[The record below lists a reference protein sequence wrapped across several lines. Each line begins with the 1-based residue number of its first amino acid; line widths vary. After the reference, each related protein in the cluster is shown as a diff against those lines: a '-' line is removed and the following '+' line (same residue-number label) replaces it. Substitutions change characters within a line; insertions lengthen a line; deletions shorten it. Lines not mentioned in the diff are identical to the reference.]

1 MIIRAGARSYI
12 GTLRSGGKE
21 TARRAPKHSMKTL
34 LGRSAFFA
42 ISNASLAIWHGSHDR
57 FGALRMKVFHTLRSG
72 DGRIMG
78 VAFAVNKD
86 IPA

>member
-1 MIIRAGARSYI
+1 V
-12 GTLRSGGKE
+12 E
-21 TARRAPKHSMKTL
+21 RRQGDGEACAKAFYEDLAQPGNL
-34 LGRSAFFA
+34 LSAFFA
-42 ISNASLAIWHGSHDR
+42 MNNASSAIWHGSHDR
-57 FGALRMKVFHTLRSG
+57 FGALRMKALHTLRSG